1 MAKTATTDGVAR
13 DHNGPDYEGGL
24 EAVKKIM
31 GIEQNA
37 KSIGGNAKSLWE
49 TLDSLRVDR
58 GSARMLKT
66 VLAKQP
72 DNRVMLLR
80 GFFGLLIA
88 AQENNEIDLPGD
100 LVDQMHKAIP
110 AGLHVETPGAVRP
123 KARGVPKPDPETPPP
138 SADDDK
144 GEDATDGEDKPAGD
158 GAGEAFEE
166 DAPNVVAMRRR
177 NVTGKPPSD
186 GAEVG
191 NDLGAPQP
199 DNESGDEGEA
209 QSGAA
214 SE

>member
-13 DHNGPDYEGGL
+13 DHNGPDYDGGL
-24 EAVKKIM
+24 ETVKKIM

-88 AQENNEIDLPGD
+88 AQEGKEIDLPGD

-123 KARGVPKPDPETPPP
+123 KARGVPKPDPEPKPDTTDDGDD
-138 SADDDK
+138 DDDK
-144 GEDATDGEDKPAGD
+144 GE
-158 GAGEAFEE
+158 GAGEGGDDEFQE
-166 DAPNVVAMRRR
+166 DAPNVVALRRQ
-177 NVTGKPPSD
+177 NVTGKKPTD
-186 GAEVG
+186 EGEVG

-199 DNESGDEGEA
+199 DKESGDGDEGK
-209 QSGAA
+209 SGAA